1 MPEGSVYNEHA
12 PKLIERGFYPLVIGP
27 GTKKPQH
34 YVPSLSEFHDT
45 AGWTHEAR
53 PPDTSPQPGAGVG
66 LRCGKQPDGTY
77 VVALDWDRDDAAIAA
92 METFPPGVAK
102 EGARGFTTLYRS
114 RRPIPTR
121 PFKINGAMAVQVL
134 SDGTQTV
141 LPPSVHPDTKRPYV
155 WAGRFSL
162 YDVRPSDLPE
172 LPEDYIERIEAILRP
187 LGYAPEPEK
196 PRSNGHDPDAGEN
209 PYWDLN
215 KLALRNLA
223 LWVPDLGLYKCKRK
237 RGPHAPP
244 MRR

>member
-1 MPEGSVYNEHA
+1 
-12 PKLIERGFYPLVIGP
+12 
-27 GTKKPQH
+27 
-34 YVPSLSEFHDT
+34 
-45 AGWTHEAR
+45 
-53 PPDTSPQPGAGVG
+53 
-66 LRCGKQPDGTY
+66 
-77 VVALDWDRDDAAIAA
+77 
-92 METFPPGVAK
+92 
-102 EGARGFTTLYRS
+102 
-114 RRPIPTR
+114 
-121 PFKINGAMAVQVL
+121 MAVQVL